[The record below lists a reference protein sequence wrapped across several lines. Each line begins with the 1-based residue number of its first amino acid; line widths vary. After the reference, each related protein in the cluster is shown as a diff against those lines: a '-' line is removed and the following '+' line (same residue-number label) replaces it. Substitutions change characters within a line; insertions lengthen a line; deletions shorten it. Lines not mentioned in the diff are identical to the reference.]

1 MVNVE
6 EIGKDTGQNL
16 SRRSG
21 RQVPVLK
28 PLILA
33 AEDFLAI
40 APGQDFSLMERIEK
54 NIVIAGEKVAGQV
67 DALDR
72 NAGMVADEHVNQ
84 REGDRDAFALI
95 EHAGQNGVA
104 LGVVVTCIADENE
117 FAGEKVRHDLDLLP
131 AVRGAA

>member
-6 EIGKDTGQNL
+6 EICKDTGQNL

-54 NIVIAGEKVAGQV
+54 NIVLAGEKVAGQGY
-67 DALDR
+67 ALDR

-84 REGDRDAFALI
+84 REGDRDAFA
-95 EHAGQNGVA
+95 
-104 LGVVVTCIADENE
+104 
-117 FAGEKVRHDLDLLP
+117 
-131 AVRGAA
+131 